1 MTAFDV
7 DLDELR
13 HVIASLAA
21 CQRALLE
28 LGSDIHDE
36 VGGLHEHWLGRASD
50 AHAASYGSWREGS
63 VDMVTALAALR
74 GLGETAERNYRGA
87 VEANVAMWEQVR

>member
-13 HVIASLAA
+13 SVIASLAA

-28 LGSDIHDE
+28 LGGDIHDE
-36 VGGLHEHWLGRASD
+36 VDDLHEHWLGRASD
-50 AHAASYGSWREGS
+50 AHAVSYASWRDGCAE
-63 VDMVTALAALR
+63 MVTALAALR
-74 GLGETAERNYRGA
+74 SLGEAAEGNYRGA
-87 VEANVAMWEQVR
+87 VAANLALWEQVR

>member
-13 HVIASLAA
+13 DVIASLAA

-28 LGSDIHDE
+28 LGGEIHDE
-36 VGGLHEHWLGRASD
+36 VDDLHEHWLGRASD
-50 AHAASYGSWREGS
+50 AHAASYGSWRDGCAE
-63 VDMVTALAALR
+63 MVTALAALR
-74 GLGETAERNYRGA
+74 ALGEAAEGNYRAA

>member
-21 CQRALLE
+21 CQRALLD
-28 LGSDIHDE
+28 LGGDVQDE
-36 VGGLHEHWLGRASD
+36 VGSLHEHWLGRASD
-50 AHAASYGSWREGS
+50 AHAASYGSWRDGCA
-63 VDMVTALAALR
+63 DMVTALAALR
-74 GLGETAERNYRGA
+74 ALGETAEGNYRGA
-87 VEANVAMWEQVR
+87 VEANLAMWEQVR

>member
-13 HVIASLAA
+13 DVIASLAA

-28 LGSDIHDE
+28 LGGEIHDE
-36 VGGLHEHWLGRASD
+36 VEDLHEHWLGRASD
-50 AHAASYGSWREGS
+50 AHAGSYASWRDGCAE
-63 VDMVTALAALR
+63 MVTALAALR
-74 GLGETAERNYRGA
+74 GLGETAEGNYRAA
-87 VEANVAMWEQVR
+87 VEANLAMWEQVR

>member
-13 HVIASLAA
+13 NVIASLAA

-28 LGSDIHDE
+28 LGGEIHDE
-36 VGGLHEHWLGRASD
+36 IDDLHEHWLGRASD
-50 AHAASYGSWREGS
+50 AHAASYGSWRDGCAE
-63 VDMVTALAALR
+63 MVTALAALR
-74 GLGETAERNYRGA
+74 GLGEAAEGNYRAA
-87 VEANVAMWEQVR
+87 VEANLAMWEQVR